1 MDQVRSVGRALGNTR
16 GQALVEAALVMPIL
30 LLLLVG
36 IMEFGRA
43 WNIHQVVTDA
53 ARQGARKAAI
63 WHESGSATVQDS
75 ARAVVGRS
83 LAAGSIDPAT
93 AVIDVTGDAPGS
105 EEATVTVEVEYQFF
119 VLAPVMALAG
129 QSFGNGK
136 VKLKSSAVMRN
147 E

>member
-1 MDQVRSVGRALGNTR
+1 VR
-16 GQALVEAALVMPIL
+16 
-30 LLLLVG
+30 
-36 IMEFGRA
+36 
-43 WNIHQVVTDA
+43 
-53 ARQGARKAAI
+53 
-63 WHESGSATVQDS
+63 
-75 ARAVVGRS
+75 RS
-83 LAAGSIDPAT
+83 LAAGSVNFNSAT
-93 AVIDVTGDAPGS
+93 DNIVVDPGS

>member
-63 WHESGSATVQDS
+63 WHESGNARDS
-75 ARAVVGRS
+75 AEAVVQRS
-83 LAAGSIDPAT
+83 LAAGSVTSGDPP
-93 AVIDVTGDAPGS
+93 VIAGDGPGS
-105 EEATVTVEVEYQFF
+105 EEVTVTVEVEYQFF

>member
-1 MDQVRSVGRALGNTR
+1 MGQVRSVVRVRGGTR

-63 WHESGSATVQDS
+63 WHESGNAEDS
-75 ARAVVGRS
+75 AKAVVERS
-83 LAAGSIDPAT
+83 LAAGSVPSGDPA
-93 AVIDVTGDAPGS
+93 DVTGDEPGS
-105 EEATVTVEVEYQFF
+105 EEVTVTVEVEYQFF

-129 QSFGNGK
+129 QSFGDGK
-136 VKLKSSAVMRN
+136 VTLRSSAVMRN

>member
-1 MDQVRSVGRALGNTR
+1 MDPVRSVGRLLGRPR

-43 WNIHQVVTDA
+43 WNVHQVVTDA
-53 ARQGARKAAI
+53 ARQGARMAAI
-63 WHESGSATVQDS
+63 LDDSGVGQDS
-75 ARAVVGRS
+75 VKRVVKRA
-83 LAAGSIDPAT
+83 LAAGTIAAADDMVDIDNYADGT
-93 AVIDVTGDAPGS
+93 
-105 EEATVTVEVEYQFF
+105 EEPVTVTVTVPYRFF

-129 QSFGNGK
+129 QSFENGNIQI
-136 VKLKSSAVMRN
+136 KSSAVMRK

>member
-1 MDQVRSVGRALGNTR
+1 MDQVRSVERALGNTR

-63 WHESGSATVQDS
+63 WHEAGLATDSAT
-75 ARAVVGRS
+75 AVVLRS
-83 LAAGSIDPAT
+83 LAAGSVNFNSAT
-93 AVIDVTGDAPGS
+93 DGIVVDPGS